1 MFAAAALQTARRP
14 AGGNLECAGETMR
27 NGQMDAALMVVAAFA
42 LVSVLAAP
50 ARAVDDARGRGPAF
64 VDAFREAYDGKDLGA
79 ALNLF
84 CWRGINAAK
93 RRAIVGLVERDL
105 AGTLVGTRMLDAD
118 ARPTTFIIDARAGPT
133 PPSSATCSPSS
144 RSPEAAATFRFIF
157 WANATAGAASPLP
170 FPTSKSEASERHFR
184 IQRLGRALDLREGKQ
199 AVVRAGEADAVAFD
213 DQL

>member
-118 ARPTTFIIDARAGPT
+118 ARPTTFIIDGV
-133 PPSSATCSPSS
+133 PSRP
-144 RSPEAAATFRFIF
+144 
-157 WANATAGAASPLP
+157 NAPVVGHLLAEFEEPGGGHHVSIHILG
-170 FPTSKSEASERHFR
+170 ERDR
-184 IQRLGRALDLREGKQ
+184 GRCIAL
-199 AVVRAGEADAVAFD
+199 AVPDVEI
-213 DQL
+213 